1 MHVVRAAITKLCRL
15 HIQMLKTIG
24 LVSYDCHGFDGLSV
38 SGKLIV
44 ANHPTLLD
52 AVFLMALV
60 PNATF
65 IMKAAMMNNPFTG
78 GIARLAHY
86 IPNDEKG
93 IQLLEDAASALRRGE
108 ALVIFPAGTRSS
120 EEVSKF
126 KRGAANIAVASSCR
140 IISVHI
146 RCRPITLQKNKKWY
160 HVPPRKPHFEIRVL
174 SEFAVQDVIDTSR
187 PTGVQARHL
196 NRYLEACLAEREPID
211 ERPANFAARE

>member
-1 MHVVRAAITKLCRL
+1 MRLVRKAIRRLCQSY
-15 HIQMLKTIG
+15 IQMLKTIG
-24 LVSYDCHGFDGLSV
+24 LVSYDCHGFDELRA

-78 GIARLAHY
+78 GIAHLAHY
-86 IPNDEKG
+86 IPNDEEG
-93 IQLLEDAASALRRGE
+93 IQLLEDAVSALRRGE

-120 EEVSKF
+120 GDAIKF
-126 KRGAANIAVASSCR
+126 KRGAANIAVASGCR
-140 IISVHI
+140 IVPLQI
-146 RCRPITLQKNKKWY
+146 RCRPITLQKNQKWY
-160 HVPPRKPHFEIRVL
+160 HVPPRKPHFKIQVL
-174 SEFAVQDVIDTSR
+174 PEFAAQDVIDTSR

-196 NRYLEACLAEREPID
+196 NRYLEACLTDREPID
-211 ERPANFAARE
+211 ELPANSAAGD